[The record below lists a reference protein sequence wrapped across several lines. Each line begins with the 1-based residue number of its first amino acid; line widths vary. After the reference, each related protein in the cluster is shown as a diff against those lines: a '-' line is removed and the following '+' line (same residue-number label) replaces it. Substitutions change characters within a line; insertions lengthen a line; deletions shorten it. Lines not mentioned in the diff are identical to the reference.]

1 MRAVWRTQT
10 GWPPTAINYLARSW
24 IHPAQFDMKPIY
36 FLLPFT
42 GAVLLCGCN
51 KQTKINGEKI
61 EALSRQVVQLQQ
73 NQSKQMAAI
82 QTQLT
87 ALTPALDKINGSYFE
102 KSHEDAFFFH
112 TNTLYLLLTVDRKI
126 EAQLQVAETERQS
139 DSSLAYYYHTN
150 QTDTMYFCVAQI
162 ENALE
167 GMETRLVD
175 KVNNET
181 RLTGDGLAAQ
191 IKLSAPDE
199 AELARRKEL
208 SAEVAQIKS
217 DLDQIMMRL
226 KITNSP
232 AAQP

>member
-1 MRAVWRTQT
+1 M
-10 GWPPTAINYLARSW
+10 GWPPTAMIDLAGPR

-36 FLLPFT
+36 FLLPFAGT
-42 GAVLLCGCN
+42 VLLCGCN
-51 KQTKINGEKI
+51 QQTKLNGEKI
-61 EALSRQVVQLQQ
+61 EVLSQRIVQLEQTQ
-73 NQSKQMAAI
+73 ARQTAAI
-82 QTQLT
+82 QAQLT

-126 EAQLQVAETERQS
+126 ESQLQVAETERQS

-175 KVNNET
+175 KVNTQT
-181 RLTGDGLAAQ
+181 RLMGDQLAGQ

-199 AELARRKEL
+199 AEIARRQDME
-208 SAEVAQIKS
+208 SDVAQLKRDLEQIKV
-217 DLDQIMMRL
+217 RL
-226 KITNSP
+226 GIGTNAP
-232 AAQP
+232 APRP